1 MRVYFDNAATTP
13 MDPQVLQAM
22 LPYLQTHFGN
32 PSAIHS
38 YGRET
43 RAAIEKARKTIA
55 KLLNVS
61 PGEIF
66 FTSGGT
72 EADNMAI
79 ACSVRD
85 LGVTRIISSVIEHHA
100 VTHTVEMMKMSSGV
114 QIEFVDLMPDGKINY
129 THLEQLLADTKRKTL
144 VSLMHANNEI
154 GVLLDIEKVS
164 ALCHQYNAYFHSDTV
179 QTIAHYKLDLQKIP
193 IHFITAAA
201 HKFHGPKG
209 IGFIYI
215 NKEAQIKP
223 LIQGGGQERNMR
235 AGTEN
240 LYGIIGMAK
249 AIEIAYD
256 ELEETHEYI
265 LGLRDYMLQQLQQ
278 QIPGVII
285 NSDPEGLYTVL
296 NVNFPPSEKNEML
309 LFNLDINGIAAS
321 GGSACSSGSNVGS
334 HVIAQLHREKN
345 SVAVRFSFSKFNTK
359 EEVDYVIAKLIELV
373 PVNELTVGH

>member
-13 MDPQVLQAM
+13 MDSQVLQAM
-22 LPYLQTHFGN
+22 LPFMQTHFGN

-38 YGRET
+38 FGRET

-100 VTHTVEMMKMSSGV
+100 VTHTVEMMKLSSGV

-129 THLEQLLADTKRKTL
+129 NHLEQLLADSNEKTL

-164 ALCHQYNAYFHSDTV
+164 ALCNQYNAYFHSDTV

-223 LIQGGGQERNMR
+223 MIQGGGQERNMR

-256 ELEETHEYI
+256 ELEETHSYI

-278 QIPGVII
+278 EIPGILL

-345 SVAVRFSFSKFNTK
+345 SAAVRFSFSKFNTK
-359 EEVDYVIAKLIELV
+359 EEVDYVIAKLKELV
-373 PVNELTVGH
+373 PMSVAAS

>member
-1 MRVYFDNAATTP
+1 MKVYFDNAATTP
-13 MDPQVLQAM
+13 MDSQVLQAM
-22 LPYLQTHFGN
+22 LPFMQTHFGN

-38 YGRET
+38 FGRET

-100 VTHTVEMMKMSSGV
+100 VTHTVEMMKLSSGV

-129 THLEQLLADTKRKTL
+129 NHLEQLLADSNEKTL

-215 NKEAQIKP
+215 SKEAQIKP
-223 LIQGGGQERNMR
+223 MIQGGGQERNMR

-256 ELEETHEYI
+256 ELEETHAYI
-265 LGLRDYMLQQLQQ
+265 LGLRDYMLQHLLQ
-278 QIPGVII
+278 QIPGLIL

-345 SVAVRFSFSKFNTK
+345 SAAVRFSFSKFNTK
-359 EEVDYVIAKLIELV
+359 EEVDFVIAKLKELV
-373 PVNELTVGH
+373 PVNELTIDN